1 MILDTKPILHDL
13 FSFFKSDD
21 KESDSESLTTTELIN
36 GYLNLLELFEVE
48 IKEEFREN
56 IANIAE
62 IIRTANAAEFR
73 LPKCKETHSY
83 SSSKSTTYLIQ

>member
-73 LPKCKETHSY
+73 LPKCK
-83 SSSKSTTYLIQ
+83 KKILILHRSRLLNTMK